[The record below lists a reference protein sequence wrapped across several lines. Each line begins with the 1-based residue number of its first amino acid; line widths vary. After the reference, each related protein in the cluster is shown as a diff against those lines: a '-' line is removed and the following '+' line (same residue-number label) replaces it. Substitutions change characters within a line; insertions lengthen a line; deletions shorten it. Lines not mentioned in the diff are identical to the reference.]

1 MRHLKRTKEAWRL
14 DGYYHISY
22 KLLRAIQ
29 TKEKKRK
36 FSLRYYDG
44 KFYGVFCTSSSNLYG
59 SKSCVCHIVHKKAF
73 QKSPKVMKS
82 WFVMT
87 QQYIINMFS
96 ELYLYYKEVKTY
108 YRRYQLG
115 RTDNE
120 IINLHHAITHTT
132 YFLYVFWSLLY
143 LCVVSEIQFWKWTT
157 TAKKLERLNSFSSYN
172 FLFVLKNF
180 CE

>member
-1 MRHLKRTKEAWRL
+1 MNVKPFQVSSKRLDFRFIDSINGSELELFNSFSEDRRTL

-29 TKEKKRK
+29 TKEKRK
-36 FSLRYYDG
+36 FSSRYYDG

-87 QQYIINMFS
+87 
-96 ELYLYYKEVKTY
+96 
-108 YRRYQLG
+108 
-115 RTDNE
+115 
-120 IINLHHAITHTT
+120 
-132 YFLYVFWSLLY
+132 
-143 LCVVSEIQFWKWTT
+143 
-157 TAKKLERLNSFSSYN
+157 
-172 FLFVLKNF
+172 
-180 CE
+180 

>member
-1 MRHLKRTKEAWRL
+1 MNVKSFQVSSKRLDFRFIDSINGSELELFNSFSEDRRAL

-44 KFYGVFCTSSSNLYG
+44 KFYGVFCTSSSSNLYG

-87 QQYIINMFS
+87 QQYIINMFC
-96 ELYLYYKEVKTY
+96 ELYLYYEEVKTY
-108 YRRYQLG
+108 Y
-115 RTDNE
+115 
-120 IINLHHAITHTT
+120 
-132 YFLYVFWSLLY
+132 
-143 LCVVSEIQFWKWTT
+143 
-157 TAKKLERLNSFSSYN
+157 
-172 FLFVLKNF
+172 
-180 CE
+180 

>member
-1 MRHLKRTKEAWRL
+1 MNVKPFQVSSKRLDFRFIDSINGSELELFNSFSEDRRTL

-87 QQYIINMFS
+87 
-96 ELYLYYKEVKTY
+96 
-108 YRRYQLG
+108 
-115 RTDNE
+115 
-120 IINLHHAITHTT
+120 
-132 YFLYVFWSLLY
+132 
-143 LCVVSEIQFWKWTT
+143 
-157 TAKKLERLNSFSSYN
+157 
-172 FLFVLKNF
+172 
-180 CE
+180 

>member
-1 MRHLKRTKEAWRL
+1 MRHLNLTKEAWSL
-14 DGYYHISY
+14 VGYYHISY

-87 QQYIINMFS
+87 QQYIINMFC
-96 ELYLYYKEVKTY
+96 ELYLYYEEVKTY
-108 YRRYQLG
+108 YWRYQLG

-120 IINLHHAITHTT
+120 IINLHHAITHAA
-132 YFLYVFWSLLY
+132 Y
-143 LCVVSEIQFWKWTT
+143 
-157 TAKKLERLNSFSSYN
+157 
-172 FLFVLKNF
+172 FLFVYRSLCVWYRKFNF
-180 CE
+180 KMNDHCKK